1 MVERIAS
8 GSPYE
13 PRWGFTRAIRVGGR
27 VIVSGTAPI
36 PPQGEEIAGS
46 AYDQMLRCGDIIS
59 AALED
64 AGATMADVVR
74 TRMFITD
81 RADGEDIGRAHAE
94 LFGASPPAATMILT
108 QLLDPAWKVEVEA
121 EAVVAGD

>member
-13 PRWGFTRAIRVGGR
+13 PRWGFTRAIRVGDR

-36 PPQGEEIAGS
+36 PPEGEEVADS
-46 AYDQMLRCGDIIS
+46 AYEQMLRCGVIIRE
-59 AALED
+59 ALEET
-64 AGATMADVVR
+64 GAAMTDVVR
-74 TRMFITD
+74 KRLLVTD

-94 LFGASPPAATMILT
+94 LFGNAPPAATMILT